1 MFARCCNI
9 NKDTAPHLHTEQ
21 LVINTEL
28 PAHHPI
34 NGETANRNVNMQC
47 GIFNKP
53 SAFDWLSALH
63 NMCHNAHHRSTT
75 TKQNVC

>member
-34 NGETANRNVNMQC
+34 NDLHKETDIIKYCKTSVRNTV
-47 GIFNKP
+47 F
-53 SAFDWLSALH
+53 
-63 NMCHNAHHRSTT
+63 
-75 TKQNVC
+75 